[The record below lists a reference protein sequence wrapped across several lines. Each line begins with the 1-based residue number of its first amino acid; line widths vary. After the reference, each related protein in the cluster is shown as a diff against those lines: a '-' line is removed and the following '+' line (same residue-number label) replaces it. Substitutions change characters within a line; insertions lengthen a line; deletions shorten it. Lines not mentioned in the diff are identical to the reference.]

1 VHFHFDDGPQDQRA
15 DFDAWLAAPAPGTHL
30 YVCGPKG
37 MMDAVLARA
46 RAAEWPA
53 GQVHYEFFA
62 GPQAERAI
70 DNAHAWL
77 AEARRGDPAVPEL
90 SVAQALERAGVVVPT
105 SCEQGV
111 CGTCLVRVLEGSP
124 NHRDLY
130 SRPRSGRATTRSCP
144 VVPAR

>member
-62 GPQAERAI
+62 GPQAAPAGASFEVKRASSGQCI
-70 DNAHAWL
+70 TV
-77 AEARRGDPAVPEL
+77 PPEL
-90 SVAQALERAGVVVPT
+90 SVAQALERAVVVVPT

-111 CGTCLVRVLEGSP
+111 FGTCLVRVLEGSAA
-124 NHRDLY
+124 HRDMY